1 LSSEPH
7 RLSWDTHHPPVIN
20 HVVQEWKEDSTAN
33 ASNYS
38 KEENLLFGDEKP
50 RTSILMEL
58 SDRVGVL
65 HDVLK
70 YFWKHDINVTRI
82 ESRPLKQGSHASGD
96 GTFDFYLDF
105 DGATED
111 QNVQKLLQSLQP
123 LANKVLLL
131 DSKDVYWFPRHISE
145 LDLIANRTLDAGV
158 DLESDHPGFHDKE
171 YRARRAV
178 MAENAQKHTWD
189 KPIPRVQYTQNE
201 KEVWAQVWDKMEGL
215 LEQYACEEYLVR

>member
-1 LSSEPH
+1 MGSS
-7 RLSWDTHHPPVIN
+7 N
-20 HVVQEWKEDSTAN
+20 KEDA
-33 ASNYS
+33 
-38 KEENLLFGDEKP
+38 LLNGDEKP

-70 YFWKHDINVTRI
+70 YFWKYDINVTRI
-82 ESRPLKQGSHASGD
+82 ESRPLKQGSDTTSGT

-105 DGATED
+105 DGGTDD
-111 QNVQKLLQSLQP
+111 QNVQKLLQSLEP

-178 MAENAQKHTWD
+178 MAETAQKHIWH
-189 KPIPRVQYTQNE
+189 KPIPKVQYTQKE
-201 KEVWAQVWDKMEGL
+201 IEVWGQVWDKMEGL
-215 LEQYACEEYLVR
+215 LKLYACEEYLVRC